1 MSEPGERVVSSYSL
15 QVCWAAVFLWL
26 PAFWL
31 SVATGHGSSMAAISG
46 AIQGLL
52 LVIIV
57 VFHGIIC
64 YGWRGFVAYLLIAT
78 LVTFLLEANSIANGF
93 PFGFYVH
100 HGAPGPAPLDVPIS
114 VMAGYVVLG
123 WFAWMLAKLIVCRGL
138 YCHNRLNMWLI
149 PVVGAF
155 ILAGFD
161 YPFDPINSTVHG
173 MWSFR
178 EPGGQFGVP
187 LSNYLG
193 WIFTGWVMFQLFSL
207 FERRYDGLVIRGAD
221 RVVLGTTRF
230 WAIPFV
236 VWLGLATQYP
246 VQYIL
251 AVDRTVE
258 LAGSRY
264 SVADIYEASL
274 AGSLFTLVFVSL
286 LALVSLFALCEGEG
300 KAGTAGP
307 KHGL

>member
-1 MSEPGERVVSSYSL
+1 MSESGRRVASSYSL
-15 QVCWAAVFLWL
+15 QLCWAAVFLWL

-31 SVATGHGSSMAAISG
+31 SVASPHASSAAAVSG

-52 LVIIV
+52 LVAIV
-57 VFHGIIC
+57 IFHGIIC

-78 LVTFLLEANSIANGF
+78 VVTFLLEANSIANGF

-138 YCHNRLNMWLI
+138 HCQNRLVSWLV
-149 PVVGAF
+149 PLVAAF
-155 ILAGFD
+155 ILGGFD

-178 EPGGQFGVP
+178 DPGGQFGVP
-187 LSNYLG
+187 LTNYLG
-193 WIFTGWVMFQLFSL
+193 WIFTGWVMFQLFAL
-207 FERRYDGLVIRGAD
+207 FEQRHAGLVSRGAD
-221 RVVLGTTRF
+221 RAVLGSTRF

-236 VWLGLATQYP
+236 VWLGLSTQYP
-246 VQYIL
+246 IQFLL
-251 AVDRTVE
+251 AGDGMVE

-264 SVADIYEASL
+264 SVADIYEASV

-286 LALVSLFALCEGEG
+286 LALVSLFALCEAEGE
-300 KAGTAGP
+300 AGGYKP
-307 KHGL
+307 